1 MDGGLFGGLPP
12 PAESAEEKAAKLA
25 RMQQSIAQQ
34 FEAVMAASAAAKQT
48 DAEEQ
53 DQAEGAGQGAPKRAR
68 LDLDAPL
75 VAGAMGGENPSPH
88 IAAGRQGLFGDLP
101 PARSTSSGGPRG
113 SPPADGKSPWLGTP
127 WIGGK
132 SPWGPHS
139 TEAGDDDG
147 GAASPGPHGV
157 DTSGSMIGLA
167 AGAPSG
173 STAPSMRRL
182 QLRKSAS
189 GFGLNVSASAT
200 VLSFNAEPDGSLGPA
215 AAAGVQKG
223 ERIVEVNGVSVVDKA
238 GLLAELKKLKANG
251 VDTLEFGLLPPAA
264 SKLAAATANVQPHS
278 GDGGRVDGGGAKNS
292 DAAEAGAAEG
302 NAEGAWGEFGEDKD
316 DHFVLSPGVTSLH
329 GGRYTQLTPLGKGTF
344 SRVIGAVDEG
354 PQGSQAGASGE
365 VQGAKGMK
373 VAIKCLRRAEHV
385 CATGRHEL
393 RTLQLVSQGSTGGGN
408 SPTSAD
414 ASLQASLQAL
424 QAETH
429 CVHLID
435 HFVTANGHM
444 MLVFP
449 RQDRNLR
456 MVLQASPSPG
466 GIALS
471 QVREYGRQCLL
482 ALRYLCKL
490 NLVHNDIKLDNFLL
504 TEKKSRFSKAVRK
517 STVLLCDFGNA
528 SKPQPT
534 VETRKLQNL
543 SCNET

>member
-1 MDGGLFGGLPP
+1 MDGGGLFGGLPP
-12 PAESAEEKAAKLA
+12 PLAEKSAAAEEKAAKLA
-25 RMQQSIAQQ
+25 RLQQSIALQ
-34 FEAVMAASAAAKQT
+34 FEAAMSASRDVSRAAAKE
-48 DAEEQ
+48 DEEKQ
-53 DQAEGAGQGAPKRAR
+53 EGAGQGAPKRAR

-75 VAGAMGGENPSPH
+75 VAGVMGRENPSPRS
-88 IAAGRQGLFGDLP
+88 GGGLFGDLP
-101 PARSTSSGGPRG
+101 PARAGTSSGPRG

-139 TEAGDDDG
+139 TEVGDDDG

-167 AGAPSG
+167 AGVPSG
-173 STAPSMRRL
+173 STVPSMRRL

-200 VLSFNAEPDGSLGPA
+200 VLSFNAEPDGSPGPA
-215 AAAGVQKG
+215 AVAGVQKG

-238 GLLAELKKLKANG
+238 GLLAELKKLKAKG
-251 VDTLEFGLLPPAA
+251 VDTLQFGLLPPAA
-264 SKLAAATANVQPHS
+264 STSAAAAANVQHS
-278 GDGGRVDGGGAKNS
+278 GNAVVGDKNS
-292 DAAEAGAAEG
+292 DAGGADAVEG
-302 NAEGAWGEFGEDKD
+302 DAEGAWGEFGEDRD

-344 SRVIGAVDEG
+344 SRVIGAVD
-354 PQGSQAGASGE
+354 QGSQAGAAGAGVVE

-393 RTLQLVSQGSTGGGN
+393 RTLQLVSQGSSGGGN
-408 SPTSAD
+408 SPPSAD

-534 VETRKLQNL
+534 VETRTSEKL
-543 SCNET
+543 SCTET